1 MAASQRQ
8 ACSDSAGDK
17 SGRFIAPQR
26 RRLHYRPTRVVNLRS
41 AAIAWLKTAK
51 MAGDK
56 SAPAEPFDHKRP
68 TRGEPTALKGR
79 RK

>member
-8 ACSDSAGDK
+8 ACSDPAEDK

-41 AAIAWLKTAK
+41 TAIGSQTAK
-51 MAGDK
+51 WRAIN
-56 SAPAEPFDHKRP
+56 PRRP
-68 TRGEPTALKGR
+68 SHLITRR
-79 RK
+79 RREVSRQP

>member
-41 AAIAWLKTAK
+41 AAIGSQNGK

-56 SAPAEPFDHKRP
+56 STTAEPFDHKQQ
-68 TRGEPTALKGR
+68 TRG
-79 RK
+79 